1 MDLGRFL
8 LSHAEASVSLS
19 SVTLKK
25 NTCTTFKIQRWI
37 TYSDFE
43 LFVIDPF
50 QVQEQN
56 VGVISKAPLSP
67 GHGKR
72 TFQFFKNLGWKHEFQ
87 SQERKLE
94 NLGRENQKPRTPK
107 PVKIVQQFSFT
118 IRHPETMFEK
128 FLPNQ
133 PTILKQMTPYALLYS
148 MERPSMLIKH

>member
-25 NTCTTFKIQRWI
+25 NTCATFKIQRWI
-37 TYSDFE
+37 RYSDFE

-67 GHGKR
+67 GHGER
-72 TFQFFKNLGWKHEFQ
+72 TFQFFL
-87 SQERKLE
+87 
-94 NLGRENQKPRTPK
+94 
-107 PVKIVQQFSFT
+107 
-118 IRHPETMFEK
+118 K
-128 FLPNQ
+128 FG
-133 PTILKQMTPYALLYS
+133 LKT
-148 MERPSMLIKH
+148 